1 MAVYLRECNNFGEAL
16 NNILFELRVPEYYD
30 PNLPSY
36 YKEPRKSDPPV
47 INGEIVSWDE
57 YYERY
62 PDRKN
67 SDARQSFIPGTI
79 YKSEEYNMSETRLC
93 ISDIIDLCDNKI
105 PFDFVRVEDL
115 EWVVELMD
123 GYVREVN
130 PYVGFNQK
138 LDIFLSRLR
147 NARKVISDINELNR
161 IRIENLKPKDKRKPR
176 SLIEILNS
184 MM

>member
-1 MAVYLRECNNFGEAL
+1 
-16 NNILFELRVPEYYD
+16 
-30 PNLPSY
+30 
-36 YKEPRKSDPPV
+36 
-47 INGEIVSWDE
+47 
-57 YYERY
+57 
-62 PDRKN
+62 
-67 SDARQSFIPGTI
+67 
-79 YKSEEYNMSETRLC
+79 MSETRLC

-147 NARKVISDINELNR
+147 NARKVISDINELNK
-161 IRIENLKPKDKRKPR
+161 IRIENLKPKDKRKPK
-176 SLIEILNS
+176 SLIEILNA